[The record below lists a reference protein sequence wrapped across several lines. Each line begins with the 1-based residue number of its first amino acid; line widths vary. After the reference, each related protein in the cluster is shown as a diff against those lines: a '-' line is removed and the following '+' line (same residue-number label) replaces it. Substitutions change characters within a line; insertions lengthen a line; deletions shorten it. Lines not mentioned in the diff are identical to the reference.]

1 EAAASDSH
9 VKAVVL
15 RINSPG
21 GTITGSD
28 DLHRRLTELR
38 DGTNP
43 RQKGGKK
50 PLVVSMG
57 SLAASGGYYVAM
69 PAEDIAA
76 ERTTI
81 TGSIGVYAAF
91 PNISGFA
98 KEHKFG
104 MNVVKAGAIKD
115 SGSMFK
121 DMTAQERQLWQD
133 MVDHAY
139 KQFTQVVEQGRPN
152 LKGKMS

>member
-1 EAAASDSH
+1 SGKALTQDKIAIIKLDGVIMEGSNAFFIKQIEAAASDSH

-69 PAEDIAA
+69 PAEHIVA

-115 SGSMFK
+115 SGSMF
-121 DMTAQERQLWQD
+121 
-133 MVDHAY
+133 
-139 KQFTQVVEQGRPN
+139 
-152 LKGKMS
+152 